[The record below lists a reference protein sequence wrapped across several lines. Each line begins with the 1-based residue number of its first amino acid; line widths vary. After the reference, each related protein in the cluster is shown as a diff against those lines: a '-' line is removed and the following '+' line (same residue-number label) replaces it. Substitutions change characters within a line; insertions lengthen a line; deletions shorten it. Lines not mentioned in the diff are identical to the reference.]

1 MCRVL
6 GVSRSGYY
14 AWKKRGP
21 SLRTQRDAQLVVL
34 IKEFFERSRGNYG
47 SPRICSDF
55 DDEGISVGHNRIA
68 RLMRENGI
76 VAKSRRKWVATTD
89 SKHSFSI
96 SPNLL
101 NREFKTDA
109 PNKVW
114 VGDITYVRV
123 YGKWT
128 YLATVID
135 LFSRKIVG
143 WAYDDHMKS
152 SLVVEALK
160 MAIFQR
166 DIGPGLI
173 FHSDRGS
180 QYACHDFRKLL
191 TKYGMLSSMS
201 RKGNCWDNAVA
212 ESFFS
217 TIKRELLGQRIWK
230 NQQATRMAIFE
241 YLEVFYNRKRKHSK
255 NGMLSPEQYENCSV
269 HEADVAA

>member
-1 MCRVL
+1 
-6 GVSRSGYY
+6 
-14 AWKKRGP
+14 
-21 SLRTQRDAQLVVL
+21 
-34 IKEFFERSRGNYG
+34 
-47 SPRICSDF
+47 
-55 DDEGISVGHNRIA
+55 
-68 RLMRENGI
+68 
-76 VAKSRRKWVATTD
+76 
-89 SKHSFSI
+89 
-96 SPNLL
+96 
-101 NREFKTDA
+101 
-109 PNKVW
+109 
-114 VGDITYVRV
+114 
-123 YGKWT
+123 
-128 YLATVID
+128 
-135 LFSRKIVG
+135 
-143 WAYDDHMKS
+143 MKS